1 MAYQPKSYRKF
12 VATAATATLVASA
25 VAPAALAA
33 SSFTDVAPKYKEAV
47 DYLFDNGIT
56 KGKTEELFG
65 THQNITRG
73 ELAIWLTRA
82 LGLEE
87 EAKEAAASGFA
98 DTAGTYYDGYVSVLK
113 EAKILDGLSADEF
126 GVNAFV
132 TRGQMAKLLSN
143 AYGLTSEE
151 EAPFKDMG
159 QWAPYISGLYAYE
172 ITSGKTEE
180 LFGTGE
186 PITRGDLAIFMFR
199 ADNLPEAGV
208 PEFDYAGEDTIALEN
223 GADFTTPEV
232 TATDAEDGEV
242 EVSTVITDAEGN
254 ELEAIDTKVAGTYT
268 ITYTAEDAD
277 GNVSELVLTVEVAEA
292 VVVVP
297 ELEGVSA
304 VTAKSLKVTFEAPVD
319 DTKAVFEVK
328 KGAVK
333 VNTSDVSWNDEKTE
347 ATIELA
353 GKLTAGEYTV
363 NVTGLTEEALSD
375 SVTVEDEKVAKIE
388 ILSTEAPLVDA
399 PAGVDAGDTNIDDL
413 QVGYRVLNQ
422 YGEDITKTTSIT
434 TSANNVYADSVNG
447 VVTIVGDFNTTTN
460 KIATFTLIHAQSAT
474 TTSATVTAVAEAKV
488 SEVAVKGLYNKD
500 GKALTETTNLTN
512 DLFYVELELKDQY
525 GKVVDSASKMGEVLI
540 TESNSTVVDAASS
553 AQVIEVD
560 GKKKVVV
567 ALSGSPKVG
576 ENVVTAIATASGKS
590 ASYTVKVEES
600 TRAYNVDVAAPEVAV
615 ANEVVNVPVTV
626 TDKNGNLVTDLAILK
641 DAARG
646 VKVTVGGVDRT
657 ANLIVK
663 DGAVYLPHTFSE
675 GYESIVIISNATQ
688 KVDTLTIQVKAEA
701 KPVIVTGLSSSFST
715 TFKTGQTKNIGAGDL
730 VIEDQYGRVMTEAKI
745 NSWLGAAAANEIEIT
760 EDEASTVVAISNVA
774 GANDIAAAN
783 ETVSVVAGAAKGT
796 EKITVTLRDAN
807 GAIVSSAKDLTLR
820 VTDGTEYTSYEVKSV
835 GTVYDEVAAGEVD
848 SADYDK
854 AVVVNGILADGSK
867 VRLVNGTDYA
877 VTSTNANLNAD
888 VADGTLDVT
897 AAIANYGNASEVVL
911 PLTVTINATG
921 EKFNQDVTFSKSTPK
936 VTAFDVVADGK
947 GADFIAG
954 LDVPALEKF
963 NFDAATNGVFTF
975 ADLDANADVVVT
987 DQYGASLVL
996 DGSDAFGDS
1005 TVIGLPTLTFTKVDG
1020 NLVFSANGTTN
1031 ATVTEL
1037 PLNSIFNVVLST
1049 QGVALS
1055 TSPVKVTVTG
1065 AYSASAADAAL
1076 QAAVNAEAANVA
1088 ATFAPAQAAAGT
1100 VALPTVASGY
1110 TIAVKTTSAPAVY
1123 DAQGRIQTDGTSNV
1137 VYTVTHTAS
1146 GKVAD
1151 TGTVVVTSDV
1161 Q

>member
-56 KGKTEELFG
+56 QGKTEELFG

-82 LGLEE
+82 LELETE
-87 EAKEAAASGFA
+87 GAAPSGFE
-98 DTAGTYYDGYVSVLK
+98 DTAGTYYDAHVSVLK
-113 EAKILDGLSADEF
+113 EAGILDGLSADEF

-143 AYGLTSEE
+143 SYGLTSEE
-151 EAPFKDMG
+151 EAPFEDMG
-159 QWAPYISGLYAYE
+159 QWAPYINGLYAYE

-186 PITRGDLAIFMFR
+186 AITRGDLAIFMFR
-199 ADNLPEAGV
+199 ADTLPGEEDLVA
-208 PEFDYAGEDTIALEN
+208 PEFNYDGETELSIEN
-223 GADFTTPEV
+223 GAEFVLPEV
-232 TATDAEDGEV
+232 TATDDVDGEL
-242 EVSTVITDAEGN
+242 ELTPVITDAEGN
-254 ELEAIDTKVAGTYT
+254 EVALEDIDTTVAATYT
-268 ITYTAEDAD
+268 VTYSAVDAAGNEAED
-277 GNVSELVLTVEVAEA
+277 LVLTVVVEEAEVVAPA
-292 VVVVP
+292 V
-297 ELEGVSA
+297 ESVSA
-304 VTAKSLKVTFEAPVD
+304 ITAKSLQVTFAAPVD

-333 VNTSDVSWNDEKTE
+333 VNTSDISWNEEKTE

-399 PAGVDAGDTNIDDL
+399 PAGVDAGDTDIDDL

-500 GKALTETTNLTN
+500 GKALTETTNLSN

-525 GKVVDSASKMGEVLI
+525 GKVVDSASKMGEVLV

-663 DGAVYLPHTFSE
+663 DGAVYLPHNFTE

-701 KPVIVTGLSSSFST
+701 KPVIVTGLSSNFST
-715 TFKTGQTKNIGAGDL
+715 TFKTGQTKTIGAGDL

-745 NSWLGAAAANEIEIT
+745 NSWLDAAGANEIEIT
-760 EDEASTVVAISNVA
+760 EVEGSTVVAISDAA
-774 GANDIAAAN
+774 GDNDIAASG

-820 VTDGTEYTSYEVKSV
+820 VTDGSEYTSYEVKSV
-835 GTVYDEVAAGEVD
+835 GTVYDEVAAGKNDAAV
-848 SADYDK
+848 YDK
-854 AVVVNGILADGSK
+854 SVVVNGILADGSK
-867 VRLVNGTDYA
+867 VRLTAGSDYA
-877 VTSTNANLNAD
+877 VTSTNATLNAD
-888 VADGTLDVT
+888 VAADGRLDVT
-897 AAIANYGNASEVVL
+897 SAYTTYGTGSEIKL
-911 PLTVTINATG
+911 PLAVTINATG
-921 EKFNQDVTFSKSTPK
+921 EQFNQEVTISKAAPK
-936 VTAFDVVADGK
+936 VTSLDVVAEGE
-947 GADFIAG
+947 GADFING
-954 LDVPALEKF
+954 LDVSALDKF
-963 NFDAATNGVFTF
+963 NFNATSGGAFTF
-975 ADLDANADVVVT
+975 ADLDANADVVAT
-987 DQYGASLVL
+987 DQYGTSVILT
-996 DGSDAFGDS
+996 GSSDAFADTS
-1005 TVIGLPTLTFTKVDG
+1005 AIGLPTLTFTKVDG
-1020 NLVFSANGTTN
+1020 NLVFSANGTTS
-1031 ATVTEL
+1031 AAVTEL

-1065 AYSASAADAAL
+1065 AYSASADATAVATAKSAL
-1076 QAAVNAEAANVA
+1076 TLTANASDEVVLPATVNGVAVTWTHNGTA
-1088 ATFAPAQAAAGT
+1088 ATGT
-1100 VALPTVASGY
+1100 V
-1110 TIAVKTTSAPAVY
+1110 I
-1123 DAQGRIQTDGTSNV
+1123 
-1137 VYTVTHTAS
+1137 
-1146 GKVAD
+1146 VAD
-1151 TGTVVVTSDV
+1151 TDTLVATLTKGASTDTKSFTVSGTTGSLTVN
-1161 Q
+1161 